1 MAGLSVFNLDKV
13 TMSLPS
19 VLDSWAALVS
29 AAPCYQCYDTD
40 AACGKLKVSL
50 TAFLPLPSPRTSN
63 MHDREQ
69 LQREQGCD
77 WWARRIKDKKMQHI
91 YNS

>member
-1 MAGLSVFNLDKV
+1 MFSADFMAGHSAFNLDKV

-19 VLDSWAALVS
+19 VLDNSAALVWDD
-29 AAPCYQCYDTD
+29 AALRYHCYDTD

-50 TAFLPLPSPRTSN
+50 TAFFPPPSPLTSN

-69 LQREQGCD
+69 LQRERGCD
-77 WWARRIKDKKMQHI
+77 
-91 YNS
+91 